1 MNNAKRFL
9 AFVFSIQCVFSFAQ
23 EVYVRAGKVVDPATG
38 KSLLN
43 QIIVVEGGK
52 IKSVSPD
59 TKIPSKAE
67 IIDLSGYAVSPGLF
81 DVHTHLCSSV
91 SKFADWLGV
100 DYFDM
105 VLLNP
110 DGYRAIQGS
119 VYAKQMLDAGFTT
132 VRDAGNAG
140 KYADVDVKRAINE
153 GLVPGPTMIV
163 AGKIIAPFGGQF
175 RTRADKEF
183 LINDEYAF
191 ADSHD
196 ELQKAIRENIYYGAD
211 WIKIVVDGQ
220 KYSYTFEDI
229 AFIVSEAKNA
239 GVKVMAHCQ
248 TPAGEY
254 AAAKA
259 GVASI
264 EHAWTLPDSVAV
276 LMKKNNITL
285 VSTDFTE
292 GVLMGFGHPRVR
304 ARQIH
309 LRRVERLKRVYNAGV
324 TIAFGTD
331 VMIDIENRTRG
342 ELAIGYIDSFTE
354 AGISHAEILKIL
366 TSNPARLLGMEKQ
379 RGNIQTGFFADLIA
393 TRIDP
398 LTDINAL
405 KEIVFVMKEGKIV
418 RDSIH

>member
-1 MNNAKRFL
+1 MIRGLLFL
-9 AFVFSIQCVFSFAQ
+9 FVVISFTSLPAQ
-23 EVYVRAGKVVDPATG
+23 EIYIRAGKIADPATG
-38 KSLLN
+38 KSLVN
-43 QIIVVEGGK
+43 QIIVIENGT
-52 IKSVSPD
+52 IKSVGSG
-59 TKIPSKAE
+59 TKVPANAE
-67 IIDLSGYAVSPGLF
+67 IIDLAGYTVSPGLF

-110 DGYRAIQGS
+110 NGYRAIQGS
-119 VYAKQMLDAGFTT
+119 VYARQMLEAGFTT

-140 KYADVDVKRAINE
+140 KFADVDVKRAINE
-153 GLVPGPTMIV
+153 GLITGPTMIV

-183 LINDEYAF
+183 LVNDEYAF

-220 KYSYTFEDI
+220 KYSYSYDDI
-229 AFIVSEAKNA
+229 AFIVSEAKKA
-239 GVKVMAHCQ
+239 GTKVMAHCQ
-248 TPAGEY
+248 SPAGEY

-276 LMKKNNITL
+276 IMKKNNIVL

-292 GVLMGFGHPRVR
+292 GVLMAFGHPRER

-309 LRRVERLKRVYNAGV
+309 LRRVERLKRAYNLGI

-331 VMIDIENRTRG
+331 VMIDLENRTRG
-342 ELAIGYIDSFTE
+342 ELAIGYIDSFVE
-354 AGISHAEILKIL
+354 AGIPAPEILKIL
-366 TSNPARLLGMEKQ
+366 TLNPARLLGMEKQ
-379 RGNIQTGFFADLIA
+379 RGKIEAGFFADLVA
-393 TRIDP
+393 TKTDP

-405 KEIVFVMKEGKIV
+405 KDITFVMKEGKVV
-418 RDSIH
+418 RKSAR

>member
-1 MNNAKRFL
+1 MIRALLFL
-9 AFVFSIQCVFSFAQ
+9 FVVISFTSLPAQ
-23 EVYVRAGKVVDPATG
+23 EIYIRAGKIADPTTG
-38 KSLLN
+38 KSLVN
-43 QIIVVEGGK
+43 QIIIIENGK
-52 IKSVSPD
+52 IKSVGSG
-59 TKIPSKAE
+59 TKVPANVE
-67 IIDLSGYAVSPGLF
+67 VIDLTGYTVSPGLF

-110 DGYRAIQGS
+110 NGYRAIQGS
-119 VYAKQMLDAGFTT
+119 VYAREMLEAGFTT

-140 KYADVDVKRAINE
+140 KFADVDVKRAINE
-153 GLVPGPTMIV
+153 GLITGPTMIV

-183 LINDEYAF
+183 LVNDEYAF

-220 KYSYTFEDI
+220 KYSYSYDDI
-229 AFIVSEAKNA
+229 AFIVSEAKKA
-239 GVKVMAHCQ
+239 GTKVMAHCQ
-248 TPAGEY
+248 SPAGEY

-276 LMKKNNITL
+276 IMKKNNIVL

-292 GVLMGFGHPRVR
+292 GVLMAFGHPRER

-309 LRRVERLKRVYNAGV
+309 LRRVERLKRAYNLGI

-331 VMIDIENRTRG
+331 VMIDLENRTRG
-342 ELAIGYIDSFTE
+342 ELAIGYIDSFVE
-354 AGISHAEILKIL
+354 AGIPASEILKIL
-366 TSNPARLLGMEKQ
+366 TLNPARLLGMEKQ
-379 RGNIQTGFFADLIA
+379 RGKIEAGFFADLVA
-393 TRIDP
+393 TKTDP

-405 KEIVFVMKEGKIV
+405 KDIAFVMKEGKVV
-418 RDSIH
+418 RKSAP

>member
-1 MNNAKRFL
+1 MNKSL
-9 AFVFSIQCVFSFAQ
+9 VLLHLILSFTSLSHAQ
-23 EVYVRAGKVVDPATG
+23 EVFIRAGKVADPVTG
-38 KSLLN
+38 KTLQN
-43 QIIVVEGGK
+43 QVIVIDGNK
-52 IKSVSPD
+52 IKSIGTD
-59 TKIPSKAE
+59 TKIPPKAE
-67 IIDLSGYAVSPGLF
+67 VIDLTAYTVSPGLF

-110 DGYRAIQGS
+110 NGYRAIQGS
-119 VYAKQMLDAGFTT
+119 VYARQMLDAGFTT
-132 VRDAGNAG
+132 VRDAGNSG

-153 GLVPGPTMIV
+153 GLIPGPTMIV

-175 RTRADKEF
+175 RTRADKDF

-191 ADSHD
+191 ADSRD

-220 KYSYTFEDI
+220 KYSYSYEDI
-229 AFIVSEAKNA
+229 VFIVDEAKKA

-264 EHAWTLPDSVAV
+264 EHGWTLADSVV
-276 LMKKNNITL
+276 SLMKKNNITL

-292 GVLMGFGHPRVR
+292 GVLMGFGHPKER

-309 LRRVERLKRVYNAGV
+309 MRRVERLKRVYGLGL

-331 VMIDIENRTRG
+331 VMIDLENRTRG
-342 ELAIGYIDSFTE
+342 SLAIGYIDSFVE
-354 AGISHAEILKIL
+354 AGISPQEILRIL
-366 TSNPARLLGMEKQ
+366 TINPSTLLGMEKQ
-379 RGNIQTGFFADLIA
+379 RGKIEGGFYADLIA
-393 TRIDP
+393 TRNDP
-398 LTDINAL
+398 FTDINTL
-405 KEIVFVMKEGKIV
+405 KDVVFVMKDGKV
-418 RDSIH
+418 QKNVLR